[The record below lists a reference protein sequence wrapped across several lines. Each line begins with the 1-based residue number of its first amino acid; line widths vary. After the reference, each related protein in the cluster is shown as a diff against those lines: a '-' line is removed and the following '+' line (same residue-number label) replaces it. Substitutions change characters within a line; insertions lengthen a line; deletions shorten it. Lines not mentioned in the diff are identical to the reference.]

1 MYLLISLNIISFTV
15 KKLSHMKESFFENRK
30 AIIVLIAGCLVVL
43 VSMGIRQTWG
53 LFYQFFDNDLGINRT
68 QFGLAIGVQMLFWGI
83 TAPLFG
89 MIADKYGSNRA
100 AFAAFLFY
108 IVGSYIVINQPASNS
123 IFLVSMGVIIGTALG
138 GSAVSVPVAAVGKF
152 FSDKN
157 RTISVG
163 IVTGSA
169 SIGFF
174 VMPLFT
180 KFSNDAYGWQNTV
193 QYFIYFLIFAGICS
207 LFLFKIDFVDTTNN
221 SFTRDQTAWNA
232 MKEAFKHKGYM
243 LLVAGFVVCGF
254 QITLV
259 ATHIPGY
266 IQQKGLP
273 DWTAAAILALIGF
286 FNIFGTIGMGFLASK
301 YSKKILLS
309 ILYFSRGVILVLFL
323 FLPAS
328 TFTALS
334 FGVLFGILW
343 LATIP
348 PTNGIVAQIFGTK
361 YLATLF
367 GIVFFS
373 HQVGSFLGAYLG
385 GYFFDTYGSYDF
397 AWYLSIVLSAFAG
410 FVHLPID
417 ERPIMRTA

>member
-1 MYLLISLNIISFTV
+1 MQE
-15 KKLSHMKESFFENRK
+15 KFFENKK
-30 AIIVLIAGCLVVL
+30 AIVVLIAGSLVVL

-53 LFYQFFDNDLGINRT
+53 LFYQFFDGDLGINRT

-89 MIADKYGSNRA
+89 MVADKYGSNRA
-100 AFAAFLFY
+100 AFGAFLFY
-108 IVGSYIVINQPASNS
+108 IIGSYIVINQPASNS

-138 GSAVSVPVAAVGKF
+138 GTAVSVPVAAVGKY

-180 KFSNDAYGWQNTV
+180 KFSNDAYSWQSTV
-193 QYFIYFLIFAGICS
+193 QFFIYFLIFAAICS
-207 LFLFKIDFVDTTNN
+207 LFLFKKEYVDTTNN
-221 SFTRDQTAWNA
+221 SFTRDQTTSNA
-232 MKEAFKHKGYM
+232 IKEAFKHKGYM
-243 LLVAGFVVCGF
+243 LLVAGFFVCGF

-309 ILYFSRGVILVLFL
+309 ILYFSRGVILILFL

-328 TFTALS
+328 TFTALA

-385 GYFFDTYGSYDF
+385 GYFFDTYGSYDY
-397 AWYLSIVLSAFAG
+397 AWYLSIILSAFAG

-417 ERPIMRTA
+417 EKPVMRTA

>member
-1 MYLLISLNIISFTV
+1 MQEKFLQ
-15 KKLSHMKESFFENRK
+15 NRK
-30 AIIVLIAGCLVVL
+30 ALTVLVAASLVVL

-53 LFYQFFDNDLGINRT
+53 LFFFFFENGLGINRT

-100 AFAAFLFY
+100 AFVAFLFY
-108 IVGSYIVINQPASNS
+108 IIGSYIVLNQPASNS
-123 IFLVSMGVIIGTALG
+123 IFIISMGVVIGTALG
-138 GSAVSVPVAAVGKF
+138 GTAVSVPVAAVGKY

-157 RTISVG
+157 RTIAVG

-174 VMPLFT
+174 IMPLFT
-180 KFSNDAYGWQNTV
+180 KFSNDAYGWQNTI

-207 LFLFKIDFVDTTNN
+207 LFLFKKEFVDSTNN
-221 SFTRDQTAWNA
+221 SLTRDQTTFEALS
-232 MKEAFKHKGYM
+232 EAFKHKGYM
-243 LLVAGFVVCGF
+243 LLVAGFFVCGF
-254 QITLV
+254 QITLI

-273 DWTAAAILALIGF
+273 EWTAAAILALIGF

-309 ILYFSRGVILVLFL
+309 ILYFSRGVVLVLFL
-323 FLPAS
+323 FLPSS
-328 TFTALS
+328 TFTALA

-361 YLATLF
+361 HLGTLF

-385 GYFFDTYGSYDF
+385 GYFYDTYGSYDYAF
-397 AWYLSIVLSAFAG
+397 YLSIILSVFAG

-417 ERPIMRTA
+417 ERPVLRTA

>member
-1 MYLLISLNIISFTV
+1 MQE
-15 KKLSHMKESFFENRK
+15 KFFENKK
-30 AIIVLIAGCLVVL
+30 AIIVLVAGSIVVL
-43 VSMGIRQTWG
+43 FSMGIRQSWG
-53 LFYQFFDNDLGINRT
+53 LFFQFFENDLGINRT
-68 QFGLAIGVQMLFWGI
+68 QFGFAIGLQMLLWGI
-83 TAPLFG
+83 TAPFFG
-89 MIADKYGSNRA
+89 IIADKYGSNRA
-100 AFAAFLFY
+100 AFLAFLIY
-108 IVGSYIVINQPASNS
+108 ILGSYILYIQPASNS
-123 IFLVSMGVIIGTALG
+123 IFVISIGLLIGTALG
-138 GSAVSVPVAAVGKF
+138 GTAVSVPISAVGKY

-157 RTISVG
+157 RTISTG

-174 VMPLFT
+174 IFPLFT
-180 KFSNDAYGWQNTV
+180 KFSNDTFGWHSTV
-193 QYFIYFLIFAGICS
+193 LYYIYFLIFAGICS
-207 LFLFKIDFVDTTNN
+207 LFLFKKEYVDTTNN
-221 SFTRDQTAWNA
+221 SFTRDQTATKA
-232 MKEAFKHKGYM
+232 LSEAFKHKGYV
-243 LLVAGFVVCGF
+243 LLVSGFFVCGF

-273 DWTAAAILALIGF
+273 DWTAAAILALIGL
-286 FNIFGTIGMGFLASK
+286 FNIFGTLGMGYLASK

-309 ILYFSRGVILVLFL
+309 ALYFLRAVVLVLFL
-323 FLPAS
+323 FLPSS
-328 TFTALS
+328 TFTALG

-385 GYFFDTYGSYDF
+385 GYFYDNFGSYDY
-397 AWYLSIVLSAFAG
+397 AWYLSVILSIFAG

-417 ERPIMRTA
+417 EKPITRVA

>member
-1 MYLLISLNIISFTV
+1 MQE
-15 KKLSHMKESFFENRK
+15 KFFENKK
-30 AIIVLIAGCLVVL
+30 AVIVLTAGCFVVL

-53 LFYQFFDNDLGINRT
+53 LFYQFFDSDLGINRT

-100 AFAAFLFY
+100 AFTAFLFY
-108 IVGSYIVINQPASNS
+108 IIGSYIVINQPASNS
-123 IFLVSMGVIIGTALG
+123 IFLVSMGVMIGTALG

-174 VMPLFT
+174 IMPLFT
-180 KFSNDAYGWQNTV
+180 KFSNDAFGWQNTV
-193 QYFIYFLIFAGICS
+193 QYFIYFLIFASICS
-207 LFLFKIDFVDTTNN
+207 LFLFKKDYVDTTNN
-221 SFTRDQTAWNA
+221 SFTRDQTALNA
-232 MKEAFKHKGYM
+232 VKEAFKHKGYM
-243 LLVAGFVVCGF
+243 LLVAGFFVCGF

-309 ILYFSRGVILVLFL
+309 ILYFSRGVILILFL

-328 TFTALS
+328 TFTALV

-373 HQVGSFLGAYLG
+373 HQVGSFLGTYLG
-385 GYFFDTYGSYDF
+385 GYFFDIYGSYDY
-397 AWYLSIVLSAFAG
+397 AWYLSIILSVFAG

-417 ERPIMRTA
+417 EKPILRTA

>member
-1 MYLLISLNIISFTV
+1 MQE
-15 KKLSHMKESFFENRK
+15 KFFENKK
-30 AIIVLIAGCLVVL
+30 AIIVLTAGSIVVL
-43 VSMGIRQTWG
+43 FSMGIRQSWG
-53 LFYQFFDNDLGINRT
+53 LFFQFFENDLGINRT
-68 QFGLAIGVQMLFWGI
+68 QFGFAIGLQMLLWGI
-83 TAPLFG
+83 TAPFFG
-89 MIADKYGSNRA
+89 IIADKYGSNRA
-100 AFAAFLFY
+100 AFLAFLIY
-108 IVGSYIVINQPASNS
+108 ILGSYILYIQPASNS
-123 IFLVSMGVIIGTALG
+123 IFVISIGLLIGTALG
-138 GSAVSVPVAAVGKF
+138 GTAVSVPISAVGKY
-152 FSDKN
+152 FSDRN
-157 RTISVG
+157 RTISTG

-174 VMPLFT
+174 IFPLFT
-180 KFSNDAYGWQNTV
+180 KFSNDTFGWHSTV
-193 QYFIYFLIFAGICS
+193 LYYIYFLIFAGLCS
-207 LFLFKIDFVDTTNN
+207 LFLFKKEYVDTTNN
-221 SFTRDQTAWNA
+221 SFTRDQTATKA
-232 MKEAFKHKGYM
+232 LSEAFKHKGYV
-243 LLVAGFVVCGF
+243 LLVSGFFVCGF

-286 FNIFGTIGMGFLASK
+286 FNIFGTLGMGYLASK

-309 ILYFSRGVILVLFL
+309 ALYFLRAVVLVLFL
-323 FLPAS
+323 FLPSS
-328 TFTALS
+328 TFTALG

-385 GYFFDTYGSYDF
+385 GYFYDNFGSYDY
-397 AWYLSIVLSAFAG
+397 AWYLSVLLSIFAG

-417 ERPIMRTA
+417 EKPIIRIA

>member
-1 MYLLISLNIISFTV
+1 V
-15 KKLSHMKESFFENRK
+15 
-30 AIIVLIAGCLVVL
+30 AGSIVVL
-43 VSMGIRQTWG
+43 FSMGIRQSWG
-53 LFYQFFDNDLGINRT
+53 LFFQFFENDLGINRT
-68 QFGLAIGVQMLFWGI
+68 QFGFAIGLQMLLWGI
-83 TAPLFG
+83 TAPFFG
-89 MIADKYGSNRA
+89 IIADKYGSNRA
-100 AFAAFLFY
+100 AFLAFLIY
-108 IVGSYIVINQPASNS
+108 ILGSYILYIQPASNS
-123 IFLVSMGVIIGTALG
+123 IFVISIGLLIGTALG
-138 GSAVSVPVAAVGKF
+138 GTAVSVPISAVGKY

-157 RTISVG
+157 RTISTG

-174 VMPLFT
+174 IFPLFT
-180 KFSNDAYGWQNTV
+180 KFSNDTFGWHSTV
-193 QYFIYFLIFAGICS
+193 LYYIYFLIFAGLCS
-207 LFLFKIDFVDTTNN
+207 LFLFKKEYVDTTNN
-221 SFTRDQTAWNA
+221 SFTRDQTATKA
-232 MKEAFKHKGYM
+232 LSEAFKHKGYV
-243 LLVAGFVVCGF
+243 LLVSGFFVCGF

-273 DWTAAAILALIGF
+273 DWTAAAILALIGL
-286 FNIFGTIGMGFLASK
+286 FNIFGTLGMGYLASK

-309 ILYFSRGVILVLFL
+309 VLYFLRAVVLVLFL
-323 FLPAS
+323 FLPSS
-328 TFTALS
+328 TFTALG

-385 GYFFDTYGSYDF
+385 GYFYDNFGSYDY
-397 AWYLSIVLSAFAG
+397 AWYLSVLLSIFAG

-417 ERPIMRTA
+417 EKPIVRTA

>member
-1 MYLLISLNIISFTV
+1 MYQ
-15 KKLSHMKESFFENRK
+15 KFFENKK
-30 AIIVLIAGCLVVL
+30 AIIVLIAASLVVL

-53 LFYQFFDNDLGINRT
+53 LFYQFFENDLGISRT
-68 QFGLAIGVQMLFWGI
+68 QFGLAIGMQMLFWGI

-89 MIADKYGSNRA
+89 MIADRYGANRA
-100 AFAAFLFY
+100 AFTAFLLY
-108 IVGSYIVINQPASNS
+108 IVGSYIVLIQPIS
-123 IFLVSMGVIIGTALG
+123 ITIFTISMGVIIGTALG
-138 GSAVSVPVAAVGKF
+138 GTAVSVPVAVVGKY

-174 VMPLFT
+174 IMPLFT
-180 KFSNDAYGWQNTV
+180 KFFNDAYGWQNTI
-193 QYFIYFLIFAGICS
+193 QYFIYFLFFAAICS
-207 LFLFKIDFVDTTNN
+207 LFLFKKKYVDTTSNA
-221 SFTRDQTAWNA
+221 FTRDQTVSKALS
-232 MKEAFKHKGYM
+232 EAFRHKGYM
-243 LLVAGFVVCGF
+243 LLVAGFFVCGF
-254 QITLV
+254 QITLI

-273 DWTAAAILALIGF
+273 EWTAAAILALIGF
-286 FNIFGTIGMGFLASK
+286 FNIFGTIGMGFLASN

-323 FLPAS
+323 FLPSS

-361 YLATLF
+361 YLGTLF

-385 GYFFDTYGSYDF
+385 GYFFDTYGSYDY
-397 AWYLSIVLSAFAG
+397 AWYLSILLSVFAG

-417 ERPIMRTA
+417 EKPILRTA

>member
-1 MYLLISLNIISFTV
+1 MQE
-15 KKLSHMKESFFENRK
+15 KFFENKK
-30 AIIVLIAGCLVVL
+30 AIIVLVAGSIVVL
-43 VSMGIRQTWG
+43 FSMGIRQSWG
-53 LFYQFFDNDLGINRT
+53 LFFQFFENDLGINRT
-68 QFGLAIGVQMLFWGI
+68 QFGFAIGLQMLLWGI
-83 TAPLFG
+83 TAPFFG
-89 MIADKYGSNRA
+89 IIADKYGSNRA
-100 AFAAFLFY
+100 AFLAFLIY
-108 IVGSYIVINQPASNS
+108 ILGSYILYIQPASNS
-123 IFLVSMGVIIGTALG
+123 IFVISIGLLIGTALG
-138 GSAVSVPVAAVGKF
+138 GTAVSVPISAVGKY

-157 RTISVG
+157 RTISTG

-174 VMPLFT
+174 IFPLFT
-180 KFSNDAYGWQNTV
+180 KFSNDTFGWHSTV
-193 QYFIYFLIFAGICS
+193 LYYIYFLIFAGLCS
-207 LFLFKIDFVDTTNN
+207 LFLFKKEYVDTTNN
-221 SFTRDQTAWNA
+221 SFTRDQTATKA
-232 MKEAFKHKGYM
+232 LSEAFKHKGYV
-243 LLVAGFVVCGF
+243 LLVSGFFVCGF

-273 DWTAAAILALIGF
+273 DWTAAAILALIGL
-286 FNIFGTIGMGFLASK
+286 FNIFGTLGMGYLASK

-309 ILYFSRGVILVLFL
+309 ALYFLRAVVLVLFL
-323 FLPAS
+323 FLPSS
-328 TFTALS
+328 TFTALG

-385 GYFFDTYGSYDF
+385 GYFYDNFGSYDY
-397 AWYLSIVLSAFAG
+397 AWYLSVLLSIFAG

-417 ERPIMRTA
+417 EKPIIRVA

>member
-1 MYLLISLNIISFTV
+1 MQ
-15 KKLSHMKESFFENRK
+15 KKFFENK
-30 AIIVLIAGCLVVL
+30 NAIIVLIAGCLVVL

-53 LFYQFFDNDLGINRT
+53 LFYQFFDTDLGINRT

-83 TAPLFG
+83 SAPLFG

-100 AFAAFLFY
+100 AFTAFLFY
-108 IVGSYIVINQPASNS
+108 IVGSYIVINQPESNS

-138 GSAVSVPVAAVGKF
+138 GTAVSVPVAAVGKF

-174 VMPLFT
+174 IMPLFT

-193 QYFIYFLIFAGICS
+193 QYFIYFLIFASICS
-207 LFLFKIDFVDTTNN
+207 LFLFKKEYVDTTNN

-232 MKEAFKHKGYM
+232 IKEAFNHKGYM
-243 LLVAGFVVCGF
+243 LLVAGFFVCGF

-273 DWTAAAILALIGF
+273 EWTAAAILALIGF

-309 ILYFSRGVILVLFL
+309 ILYFSRGVILILFL

-385 GYFFDTYGSYDF
+385 GYFFDTYGSYDY
-397 AWYLSIVLSAFAG
+397 AWYLSIILSAFAG

>member
-1 MYLLISLNIISFTV
+1 
-15 KKLSHMKESFFENRK
+15 MKEKFFENRQ
-30 AIIVLIAGCLVVL
+30 AIIVLVAGSLVVL

-53 LFYQFFDNDLGINRT
+53 LFYQFFYTDLGINRT

-108 IVGSYIVINQPASNS
+108 IVGSYIVINQPESNS
-123 IFLVSMGVIIGTALG
+123 IFLISMGVIIGTALG
-138 GSAVSVPVAAVGKF
+138 GTAVSVPVAAVGKF

-180 KFSNDAYGWQNTV
+180 KFSNDVYGWQNTV
-193 QYFIYFLIFAGICS
+193 QFFIYFLIFASICS
-207 LFLFKIDFVDTTNN
+207 LFLFKKEYVDPTNN
-221 SFTRDQTAWNA
+221 SFTRDQTAWKA
-232 MKEAFKHKGYM
+232 MKEAFNHKGYM
-243 LLVAGFVVCGF
+243 LLVAGFFVCGF

-309 ILYFSRGVILVLFL
+309 ILYFSRGIILILFL

-328 TFTALS
+328 TFTALA

-385 GYFFDTYGSYDF
+385 GYFFDTYGSYDY
-397 AWYLSIVLSAFAG
+397 AWYLSIILSAFAG

-417 ERPIMRTA
+417 EKPILRAA